1 MIRWITHFLSIA
13 GFVAVVSGHDFLCR
27 KWLYGPLALHGFS
40 LIMLNETYSFDLIT
54 VAL

>member
-1 MIRWITHFLSIA
+1 LTSGLFL
-13 GFVAVVSGHDFLCR
+13 VAVVSHGFLCR
-27 KWLYGPLALHGFS
+27 KWLYRRLALHTFS